1 MFESLRQAYVIR
13 TKMYRS
19 INRSMHKL
27 LLNQD
32 GGNNTDYSLNFFWLK
47 IKNKNKNKVL
57 R

>member
-19 INRSMHKL
+19 INRFMHKL

-32 GGNNTDYSLNFFWLK
+32 GGNNTDYSLNFFY
-47 IKNKNKNKVL
+47 
-57 R
+57 